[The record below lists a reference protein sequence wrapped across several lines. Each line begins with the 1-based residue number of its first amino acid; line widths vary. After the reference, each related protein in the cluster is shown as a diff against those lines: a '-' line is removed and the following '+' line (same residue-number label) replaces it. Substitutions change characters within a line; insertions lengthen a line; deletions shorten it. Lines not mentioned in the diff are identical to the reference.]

1 MATVCKTSLGACS
14 PQKGHRGELAAPS
27 RSHLAQ
33 FLAPARESYCVAHG
47 TQFGHSFGVN
57 LGSIWAQDSC
67 PTWPNSWSQNWGHIW
82 YPLLGTPLYII
93 REGAPKVGSYLVP
106 VLGTGVERIWN
117 KIQANMSCFVG
128 PCSGLHSMELVQLL
142 GLQSPPS
149 EDHPPC
155 QHRRDQCVLVA
166 GVWQRHHCVWA
177 S

>member
-1 MATVCKTSLGACS
+1 MVPASSGEMATVCKTSLGACS

-33 FLAPARESYCVAHG
+33 FLAPMRESYCVAHG

-67 PTWPNSWSQNWGHIW
+67 PTWPNSWSQNWDHIW
-82 YPLLGTPLYII
+82 YPFW
-93 REGAPKVGSYLVP
+93 
-106 VLGTGVERIWN
+106 GTGVERIWN

-155 QHRRDQCVLVA
+155 QHRRD
-166 GVWQRHHCVWA
+166 
-177 S
+177 